1 MTLALDQAGL
11 AFTDQPIR
19 ISFTTHKNQVRQ
31 QSRHQFLNA
40 EYLVAAKNSE
50 GEMLLAESETL
61 ILSPTG
67 FGDINT
73 HELSEAECDIGMD
86 INLARKI
93 RLHSHDFTI
102 AV

>member
-1 MTLALDQAGL
+1 
-11 AFTDQPIR
+11 
-19 ISFTTHKNQVRQ
+19 
-31 QSRHQFLNA
+31 
-40 EYLVAAKNSE
+40 
-50 GEMLLAESETL
+50 MLQAESESL
-61 ILSPTG
+61 VLPPSG